1 MSGLTPY
8 RAEQD
13 LFLEKLSYLKLR
25 SLTLGYTMPIGKKAY
40 KGEGKKKDVS
50 KKKLKDIYFYVTG
63 NNLLTFTGFSGD
75 DPELIEMDGYYRGY
89 GQPLSRSVI
98 VGVKLNF

>member
-1 MSGLTPY
+1 MSGLMPY

-25 SLTLGYTMPIGKKAY
+25 SLTLGYTLPLGKKAY
-40 KGEGKKKDVS
+40 KGEGKKKEMG
-50 KKKLKDIYFYVTG
+50 KKKLTDIYLYVTG
-63 NNLLTFTGFSGD
+63 SNLFTLTGFSGD
-75 DPELIEMDGYYRGY
+75 DPELIDVYGYYRGY

-98 VGVKLNF
+98 LGVKFNF